1 MRISLLK
8 KIDNAAY
15 LTSFRVFC
23 IPLLNF
29 HSLFPRSFSY
39 TRPQFVY
46 IFCSQTNET
55 RSQDLFQHMQSD
67 DSSTHDAQ
75 TLDSATADQAK
86 DQEKANF
93 PDTYSDT
100 EDDDTEMKTAL
111 LDDKEELPV
120 SVFFHPRFVFV
131 FFLSEQL
138 IVCHVRYLFLLLLTD
153 CYVLI
158 AHPWDSYGDV
168 ID

>member
-1 MRISLLK
+1 
-8 KIDNAAY
+8 
-15 LTSFRVFC
+15 
-23 IPLLNF
+23 
-29 HSLFPRSFSY
+29 
-39 TRPQFVY
+39 
-46 IFCSQTNET
+46 
-55 RSQDLFQHMQSD
+55 MQSD

-131 FFLSEQL
+131 LFLSEQL

-153 CYVLI
+153 LYVLI

>member
-1 MRISLLK
+1 M
-8 KIDNAAY
+8 
-15 LTSFRVFC
+15 
-23 IPLLNF
+23 
-29 HSLFPRSFSY
+29 
-39 TRPQFVY
+39 Y
-46 IFCSQTNET
+46 IFRSQTNET

-111 LDDKEELPV
+111 FDDKEELPV
-120 SVFFHPRFVFV
+120 SVFFPSSLCVCV
-131 FFLSEQL
+131 FF
-138 IVCHVRYLFLLLLTD
+138 V
-153 CYVLI
+153 
-158 AHPWDSYGDV
+158 
-168 ID
+168 

>member
-1 MRISLLK
+1 M
-8 KIDNAAY
+8 
-15 LTSFRVFC
+15 
-23 IPLLNF
+23 
-29 HSLFPRSFSY
+29 
-39 TRPQFVY
+39 Y

-86 DQEKANF
+86 EQEKANF

-111 LDDKEELPV
+111 FDDKVELPV
-120 SVFFHPRFVFV
+120 SVFFPSSVCVCV
-131 FFLSEQL
+131 FFF
-138 IVCHVRYLFLLLLTD
+138 V
-153 CYVLI
+153 
-158 AHPWDSYGDV
+158 
-168 ID
+168 

>member
-1 MRISLLK
+1 MRISLFK

-86 DQEKANF
+86 EQEKANF
-93 PDTYSDT
+93 PDTCSDT

-111 LDDKEELPV
+111 FDDKEELLV
-120 SVFFHPRFVFV
+120 SVFFSILGLCLCIFFCLKSLSFVPR
-131 FFLSEQL
+131 
-138 IVCHVRYLFLLLLTD
+138 
-153 CYVLI
+153 
-158 AHPWDSYGDV
+158 
-168 ID
+168 